1 MNKGKKNINLILG
14 LILAGIAIIP
24 ALVGIFWTPY
34 STEAMDVSLKLSA
47 PGMSHLLGC
56 DNYGRDILSRLM
68 AGSKITLIIGI
79 GTVFFGCSIGTMVGA
94 LTGYYGGLVDNVL
107 MRVNDVLFSFP
118 SILLAMVFVSLT
130 GAGNLQLV
138 IALGIAFIPS
148 YARVVRAEFIR
159 NKNMDYVMAA
169 RLAGASNLRIIFVH
183 ILPNTIKVLVSSI
196 LIGFNNAVLAEA
208 GLSFLGIG
216 VKPPE
221 ASLGSML
228 SDAQTYLFSRPSMVV
243 YPGVALILMILG
255 IALIS
260 KEIK

>member
-1 MNKGKKNINLILG
+1 MNKGKININLILG
-14 LILAGIAIIP
+14 LILTGIVIIP
-24 ALVGIFWTPY
+24 AITGIFWTPY

-47 PGMSHLLGC
+47 PSISHLLGC

-79 GTVFFGCSIGTMVGA
+79 GTVCFGCSIGTIVGA
-94 LTGYYGGLVDNVL
+94 FTGYYGGRVDNVL
-107 MRVNDVLFSFP
+107 MRINDVLFSFP

-130 GAGNLQLV
+130 GAGNLQL
-138 IALGIAFIPS
+138 IIPS

-169 RLAGASNLRIIFVH
+169 RLAGAGDLRIIFVH

-228 SDAQTYLFSRPSMVV
+228 SNAQTYLFSRPSMVV